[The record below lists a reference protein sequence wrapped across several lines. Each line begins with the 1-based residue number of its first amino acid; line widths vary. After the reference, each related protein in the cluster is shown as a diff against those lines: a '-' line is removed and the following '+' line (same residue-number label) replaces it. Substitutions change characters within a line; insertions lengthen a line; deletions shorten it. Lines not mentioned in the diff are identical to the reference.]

1 MRKIMITLMRNLKFN
16 FVLLFL
22 FLLCSSSLQAQTTT
36 GNLTAASASCSVIQD
51 TAHVVFPA
59 YQGTSQVSIQVTGF
73 GSATLQLEFSPD
85 NGTTCYTLPT
95 TNVNTGA
102 NGITSITANAYLV
115 APNFAFTHIIVRASA
130 YTSGTIAVAIR
141 AFAVP
146 NLLTVNSLALTAD
159 PCGNPNIVK
168 SVIAVTATGQQV
180 ALVAGQNIY
189 VCGFAASMGGTG
201 PTAQFQIGTGA
212 NCGTGTASTS
222 GALAPAPNGTML
234 VLGYG
239 GTYISKTASAGQA
252 WCVTLAGTSPT
263 IAGTMSYVQQ

>member
-1 MRKIMITLMRNLKFN
+1 MITLMRNLKWKTL
-16 FVLLFL
+16 VGIALASLLQV
-22 FLLCSSSLQAQTTT
+22 SIVNAQTTT

-95 TNVNTGA
+95 TNIVTGA
-102 NGITSITANAYLV
+102 SGITSIAANAYLL

-141 AFAVP
+141 AFSVP
-146 NLLTVNSLALTAD
+146 NLLTVSSSALTAD
-159 PCGNPNIVK
+159 PCANPNIVK
-168 SVIAVTATGQQV
+168 TSVAVTATGQQV

-189 VCGFAASMGGTG
+189 VCGFSATFGGTN
-201 PTAQFQIGTGA
+201 PTYTFQIGTGA

-222 GALAPAPNGTML
+222 GAYAPVIN
-234 VLGYG
+234 VLQSMGFA

-252 WCVTLAGTSPT
+252 WCITLAGTSPT
-263 IAGTMSYVQQ
+263 VAGTLLYVQQ